1 MKISNK
7 KLAEAK
13 VQKARRDLLKARK
26 ELKEALICGPTGSF
40 TKSTA
45 HSTKIMGYTGLQE
58 DEDFDADFESDDEL
72 DFADTKAAIDIAFP
86 EANPVVK
93 RIIERW
99 YDLEGACE
107 DFTDNSEFAD
117 YMKSDI
123 EAMLDAADY
132 PERGIVAKELVAKG
146 YLEDDLW
153 SMEESTKKPLAES
166 ENASDEKPFAD
177 VQVGDIG
184 KDYADN
190 EVVILAKGPA
200 SNFSYADGFEEFV
213 DLSDYDSQDIAF
225 NDQIDAEWPEC
236 VLVQFVED
244 GSEVVYSY
252 GSDGVLVP
260 RDDRVRQI
268 SFDFIDN
275 GVDEQDLISRIQDA
289 MDVAGITIV
298 GGPAFGDTSW
308 SKSEYGLNEELLEKG
323 KYGIEVKDPRD
334 IWVPASANYPKNGK
348 PVEFKK
354 EDEAKNSDVYKALVD
369 RYGKDKVRIYKQSKA
384 KS

>member
-45 HSTKIMGYTGLQE
+45 HSAKIMGYTGLQE
-58 DEDFDADFESDDEL
+58 DVLKESVSEKSFDE
-72 DFADTKAAIDIAFP
+72 
-86 EANPVVK
+86 
-93 RIIERW
+93 
-99 YDLEGACE
+99 
-107 DFTDNSEFAD
+107 
-117 YMKSDI
+117 
-123 EAMLDAADY
+123 
-132 PERGIVAKELVAKG
+132 
-146 YLEDDLW
+146 
-153 SMEESTKKPLAES
+153 
-166 ENASDEKPFAD
+166 

-213 DLSDYDSQDIAF
+213 DLSDYDSQDVAF

-252 GSDGVLVP
+252 GSDGVVVP
-260 RDDRVRQI
+260 QDRVRQI

-308 SKSEYGLNEELLEKG
+308 SKAEYGLKEEIIGKG
-323 KYGIEVKDPRD
+323 KYGIEVKDPRGL
-334 IWVPASANYPKNGK
+334 WVPASANYPKNGE

-354 EDEAKNSDVYKALVD
+354 EGEAKKSDVYKRLVD
-369 RYGKDKVRIYKQSKA
+369 RYGEDKVRTYKQGE
-384 KS
+384 

>member
-26 ELKEALICGPTGSF
+26 DLKEALICGPTGSF

-58 DEDFDADFESDDEL
+58 DEDFDADFDENEL
-72 DFADTKAAIDIAFP
+72 DFADTKTAIDIAFP

-93 RIIERW
+93 KIIESW
-99 YDLEGACE
+99 YDAEGTCE

-117 YMKSDI
+117 YMKNDI

-146 YLEDDLW
+146 YVEDDLW
-153 SMEESTKKPLAES
+153 SMEESTKKPLTES
-166 ENASDEKPFAD
+166 ENASDVKSFDE

-213 DLSDYDSQDIAF
+213 DLSDYDSQDVAF

-260 RDDRVRQI
+260 QSRVRQI

-308 SKSEYGLNEELLEKG
+308 SKEEYGLNEEIIDKG
-323 KYGIEVKDPRD
+323 KYGIEVKDPRGL
-334 IWVPASANYPKNGK
+334 WVPASANYPKNGE

-354 EDEAKNSDVYKALVD
+354 EDEAKKSDVYKRLVD
-369 RYGKDKVRIYKQSKA
+369 RYGEDKVRTYKQGE
-384 KS
+384 

>member
-26 ELKEALICGPTGSF
+26 DLKEALICGPTGSF

-58 DEDFDADFESDDEL
+58 DEDFDADFDENEL
-72 DFADTKAAIDIAFP
+72 DFADTKTAIDIAFP

-93 RIIERW
+93 KIIESW
-99 YDLEGACE
+99 YDAEGTCE

-117 YMKSDI
+117 YMKNDI

-146 YLEDDLW
+146 YVEDDLW
-153 SMEESTKKPLAES
+153 SMEESTKKPLTES
-166 ENASDEKPFAD
+166 ENANDVKSFDE

-260 RDDRVRQI
+260 QSRVRQI

-308 SKSEYGLNEELLEKG
+308 SKEEYGLNEEIIDKG
-323 KYGIEVKDPRD
+323 KYGIEVKDPRGL
-334 IWVPASANYPKNGK
+334 WVPASANYPKNGE

-354 EDEAKNSDVYKALVD
+354 EDEAKKSDVYKRLVD
-369 RYGKDKVRIYKQSKA
+369 RYGEDKVRTYKQGE
-384 KS
+384 

>member
-13 VQKARRDLLKARK
+13 VQKARRDLLKTRK

-45 HSTKIMGYTGLQE
+45 HSAKIMGYTGLQE
-58 DEDFDADFESDDEL
+58 DVLKESVSEKSFDE
-72 DFADTKAAIDIAFP
+72 
-86 EANPVVK
+86 V
-93 RIIERW
+93 R
-99 YDLEGACE
+99 
-107 DFTDNSEFAD
+107 
-117 YMKSDI
+117 
-123 EAMLDAADY
+123 
-132 PERGIVAKELVAKG
+132 
-146 YLEDDLW
+146 
-153 SMEESTKKPLAES
+153 
-166 ENASDEKPFAD
+166 
-177 VQVGDIG
+177 VGDIG
-184 KDYADN
+184 RDYADN

-213 DLSDYDSQDIAF
+213 DLSDYDSQDVAF

-260 RDDRVRQI
+260 QSRVRQI

-308 SKSEYGLNEELLEKG
+308 SKAEYGLKELYKD
-323 KYGIEVKDPRD
+323 KTFKRNPKRVVKES
-334 IWVPASANYPKNGK
+334 VS
-348 PVEFKK
+348 K
-354 EDEAKNSDVYKALVD
+354 ELRRDVYDRLVD
-369 RYGKDKVRIYKQSKA
+369 YLEEMGDSDYPFHKSVFRKAFNQWITENADEFEKICQSEDVQDIADELYSIFEKEGINS
-384 KS
+384 KCFDF

>member
-26 ELKEALICGPTGSF
+26 DLKEALICGPTGSF

-58 DEDFDADFESDDEL
+58 DEDFDADFDENEL
-72 DFADTKAAIDIAFP
+72 DFADTKTAIDIAFP
-86 EANPVVK
+86 EANPKVK
-93 RIIERW
+93 KIIESW
-99 YDLEGACE
+99 YDAEGTCE

-117 YMKSDI
+117 YMKNDI

-146 YLEDDLW
+146 YVEDDLW
-153 SMEESTKKPLAES
+153 SMEESTKKPLTES
-166 ENASDEKPFAD
+166 ENASDVKSFDE

-260 RDDRVRQI
+260 QSRVRQI

-308 SKSEYGLNEELLEKG
+308 SKEEYGLNEEIIDKG
-323 KYGIEVKDPRD
+323 KYGIEVKDPRGL
-334 IWVPASANYPKNGK
+334 WVPASANYPKNGE

-354 EDEAKNSDVYKALVD
+354 EDEAKKSDVYKRLVD
-369 RYGKDKVRIYKQSKA
+369 RYGEDKVRTYKQGE
-384 KS
+384 

>member
-40 TKSTA
+40 TKSTT
-45 HSTKIMGYTGLQE
+45 HSTKIMGYTGLHE
-58 DEDFDADFESDDEL
+58 DVLKESVSEKSFDE
-72 DFADTKAAIDIAFP
+72 
-86 EANPVVK
+86 
-93 RIIERW
+93 
-99 YDLEGACE
+99 
-107 DFTDNSEFAD
+107 
-117 YMKSDI
+117 
-123 EAMLDAADY
+123 
-132 PERGIVAKELVAKG
+132 
-146 YLEDDLW
+146 
-153 SMEESTKKPLAES
+153 
-166 ENASDEKPFAD
+166 

-184 KDYADN
+184 RDYADN

-213 DLSDYDSQDIAF
+213 DLSDYDSQDTAF

-252 GSDGVLVP
+252 GSDGVVVP
-260 RDDRVRQI
+260 QDRVRQI

-275 GVDEQDLISRIQDA
+275 GVDEQNLISRIQDA

-298 GGPAFGDTSW
+298 GGPAFGDTFW
-308 SKSEYGLNEELLEKG
+308 SKEEYGLNEELIEKG
-323 KYGIEVKDPRD
+323 KYGIEVKDPRGL
-334 IWVPASANYPKNGK
+334 WVPASANYPKNGK

-369 RYGKDKVRIYKQSKA
+369 RYGKDNVRTYKQSKA
-384 KS
+384 KN

>member
-26 ELKEALICGPTGSF
+26 DLKEALICGPTGSF

-58 DEDFDADFESDDEL
+58 DEDFDADFDENEL
-72 DFADTKAAIDIAFP
+72 DFADTKTAIDIAFP

-93 RIIERW
+93 KIIESW
-99 YDLEGACE
+99 YDAEGTCE

-117 YMKSDI
+117 YMKNDI

-146 YLEDDLW
+146 YVEDDLW
-153 SMEESTKKPLAES
+153 SMEESTKKPLTES
-166 ENASDEKPFAD
+166 ENASDVKSFDE

-213 DLSDYDSQDIAF
+213 DLSDYDSQDVAF

-260 RDDRVRQI
+260 QSRVRQI

-275 GVDEQDLISRIQDA
+275 GVDEQDLISRLQDA

-308 SKSEYGLNEELLEKG
+308 SKAEYGLNEEIIDKG
-323 KYGIEVKDPRD
+323 KYGIEVKDPRGL
-334 IWVPASANYPKNGK
+334 WVPASANYPKNGE

-354 EDEAKNSDVYKALVD
+354 EDEAKKSDVYKRLVD
-369 RYGKDKVRIYKQSKA
+369 RYGEDKVRTYKQGE
-384 KS
+384 

>member
-26 ELKEALICGPTGSF
+26 DLKEALICGPTGSF

-58 DEDFDADFESDDEL
+58 DEDFDADFDENEL
-72 DFADTKAAIDIAFP
+72 DFADTKTAIDIAFP

-93 RIIERW
+93 KIIESW
-99 YDLEGACE
+99 YDAEGTCE

-117 YMKSDI
+117 YMKNDI

-146 YLEDDLW
+146 YVEDDLW
-153 SMEESTKKPLAES
+153 SMEESTKKPLTES
-166 ENASDEKPFAD
+166 ENANDVKSFDE

-213 DLSDYDSQDIAF
+213 DLSDYDSQDVAF

-260 RDDRVRQI
+260 QSRVRQI

-308 SKSEYGLNEELLEKG
+308 SKAEYGLNEEIIDKG
-323 KYGIEVKDPRD
+323 KYGIEVKDPRGL
-334 IWVPASANYPKNGK
+334 WVPASANYPKNGE

-354 EDEAKNSDVYKALVD
+354 EDEAKKSDVYKRLVD
-369 RYGKDKVRIYKQSKA
+369 RYGEDKVRTYKQGE
-384 KS
+384 